1 MKEMREFFEEL
12 LRGDSISEVLRRNK
26 MQVVKLALVLVAAVS
41 VCFLYLYQSSGELA
55 VSDASTQSEEAGT
68 EFAEDASADAGL
80 TGDASSGAAGT
91 DGSGLSGANGGITED
106 DTRLLDTDGIIYVD
120 IGGAV
125 RQPMLAELPQGSRIE
140 DAIEAAG
147 GLTKKA
153 DLTNVNR
160 AQILT
165 DGEKIYIPKKGEARA
180 SGSGSGGSGSGS
192 NNASGGSS
200 GSSGGAPSDAPGIS
214 SGKINI
220 NTADT
225 VLLQQ
230 LTGVGPVTAQKIV
243 DYREQNG
250 QFGSIEELKNV
261 SGIGDKTF
269 EKMRDEVTI

>member
-68 EFAEDASADAGL
+68 EFAEDVSADAEL

-160 AQILT
+160 AQLLT

-180 SGSGSGGSGSGS
+180 SGSGS